1 MIEEEK
7 QAYSPSYKEDA
18 SVASE
23 EITNETSSASEV
35 NLSGGVNT
43 DFQSAQNST
52 DETSAE
58 LNSTQAEEEN
68 QSPVVTEATESS
80 ADLGDPASLESLKR
94 EVESL
99 KVQLE
104 ERTNQCE
111 SFKTQ
116 YVRIAADFD
125 NFRKR
130 TSKEKEELETQIK
143 CSTISELLSVV
154 DNFDRARSQ
163 IKPQTDGEMTIHK
176 SYQSVY
182 KQLVDSLKRIG
193 VSPMRAEG
201 KEFDPALHEAV
212 MRQSTHEYPE
222 GTVIEELVRGYFLG
236 DRVLRHAMVKV
247 AAAADPVVTSE
258 ESHPD
263 ISES

>member
-7 QAYSPSYKEDA
+7 RAYSPSYKEDA

-35 NLSGGVNT
+35 NLSGGVNS
-43 DFQSAQNST
+43 DFQSTQNST

-68 QSPVVTEATESS
+68 QSPVVTEATERS
-80 ADLGDPASLESLKR
+80 ADLGDTTSLESLRR

-99 KVQLE
+99 KAQLE

-247 AAAADPVVTSE
+247 AAAAEAVVTSE

>member
-1 MIEEEK
+1 
-7 QAYSPSYKEDA
+7 
-18 SVASE
+18 
-23 EITNETSSASEV
+23 
-35 NLSGGVNT
+35 
-43 DFQSAQNST
+43 
-52 DETSAE
+52 
-58 LNSTQAEEEN
+58 
-68 QSPVVTEATESS
+68 
-80 ADLGDPASLESLKR
+80 LKA
-94 EVESL
+94 
-99 KVQLE
+99 QLE

-163 IKPQTDGEMTIHK
+163 IKPQTDGELTIHK

-247 AAAADPVVTSE
+247 AAAAEPVVTSE